1 MTAYISL
8 IRPHHWVKNLFVLL
22 PVPFALAAGVDLD
35 EWPFIQGLLAF
46 SLVNSAVYAFND
58 VIDRER
64 DRCHPGKK
72 NRPVAAGQI
81 STRSALVTSF
91 ALILMAALLLMAA
104 LPTSNAGLN
113 GRVLAIPS
121 VYLLLNL
128 IYSLWG
134 RDVPVVD
141 VLLLAAFFFLRILY
155 GCALLGVPPS
165 ERLLVGGTGIA
176 LLLALGKRRGEL
188 RLDLAIRFRE
198 SLNWYTEKGMDR
210 TIKALSFAV
219 MLFYTEYCWHSS
231 ICQGESSIYQE
242 ERWWWSLPPMYGGV
256 LYYLQRILVANDQ
269 RSPVELVLRSHWIQF
284 LLICWA
290 ILTWLSLGSG

>member
-1 MTAYISL
+1 MVSSASRRRSKLLTAYISL

-22 PVPFALAAGVDLD
+22 PLPFALAAGVDLD

-58 VIDRER
+58 VIDRDR

-91 ALILMAALLLMAA
+91 TLILMAALLA
-104 LPTSNAGLN
+104 SNAGLN
-113 GRVLAIPS
+113 REVLAIPS

-210 TIKALSFAV
+210 TIKVLSFGV
-219 MLFYTEYCWHSS
+219 MLFYSEYCWS
-231 ICQGESSIYQE
+231 SSIYQE
-242 ERWWWSLPPMYGGV
+242 ERWWWSLPPLYGGV

-269 RSPVELVLRSHWIQF
+269 RSPVELVLRSRWIQF

-290 ILTWLSLGSG
+290 TLTWLSLGPG

>member
-1 MTAYISL
+1 MVSSASRRRSKLLTAYISL

-22 PVPFALAAGVDLD
+22 PLPFALAAGVDLD

-58 VIDRER
+58 VIDRDR

-81 STRSALVTSF
+81 STRSALFTSF
-91 ALILMAALLLMAA
+91 TLILMAALL
-104 LPTSNAGLN
+104 TSNAGLN
-113 GRVLAIPS
+113 REVLAIPS

-210 TIKALSFAV
+210 TIKVLSFGV
-219 MLFYTEYCWHSS
+219 MLFYSEYCWS
-231 ICQGESSIYQE
+231 SSIYQE

-290 ILTWLSLGSG
+290 ILTWLSLGPG